1 MAHFRVRYAT
11 NNGRFQPCTITNDIV
26 LSDTHPTAFP
36 QNRGRSHNMLQHD
49 RLPVD
54 EDAFFVDIWTPN
66 TDGIK
71 PVLFWIHG
79 GSFSVGASGD
89 KHNDASLLSKN
100 TDIVVVSVTY
110 RLGYLGTAFFEGI
123 PQQNCGFHDIITAL
137 EWTNHHIEHFNGN
150 PRNIT
155 IGGQS
160 SGAWYAMALHTSPA
174 VQHLFQRTMLFSW
187 PGTMQAVPQETA
199 SDIHNHFCKVLAR
212 QTSATIT
219 NADIHDILIT
229 ELRIGKYNK
238 KQYDFLVS
246 FIPSEEPNFIA
257 KDFFTAIQKIE
268 KPIYLQCTENEC
280 GIYVYKFPIGKYTP
294 LRVITPF
301 LKRYCPENTYEKL
314 KASRKQTH
322 DSYQTVVDVTSDILF
337 FEPARKIV
345 EICGKKAILN
355 AFTYPAA
362 NKKTQCCH
370 CFDLPFLFGNIDNW
384 ETSKIFQGCDFSAIR
399 QESIVLQKK
408 IANFVN
414 EIY

>member
-1 MAHFRVRYAT
+1 M
-11 NNGRFQPCTITNDIV
+11 
-26 LSDTHPTAFP
+26 
-36 QNRGRSHNMLQHD
+36 QN
-49 RLPVD
+49 
-54 EDAFFVDIWTPN
+54 
-66 TDGIK
+66 
-71 PVLFWIHG
+71 
-79 GSFSVGASGD
+79 
-89 KHNDASLLSKN
+89 
-100 TDIVVVSVTY
+100 
-110 RLGYLGTAFFEGI
+110 
-123 PQQNCGFHDIITAL
+123 
-137 EWTNHHIEHFNGN
+137 
-150 PRNIT
+150 
-155 IGGQS
+155 
-160 SGAWYAMALHTSPA
+160 
-174 VQHLFQRTMLFSW
+174 
-187 PGTMQAVPQETA
+187 
-199 SDIHNHFCKVLAR
+199 
-212 QTSATIT
+212 
-219 NADIHDILIT
+219 
-229 ELRIGKYNK
+229 
-238 KQYDFLVS
+238 
-246 FIPSEEPNFIA
+246 
-257 KDFFTAIQKIE
+257 AIQKIE

-345 EICGKKAILN
+345 EICGKKAIFN